1 MLPPEKNLE
10 VRSQRP
16 ARSNGKPPLLFV
28 HGGYCDAWC
37 WDRYFLPWFAAQ
49 GYAAHALSLRGHGA
63 SGGRETLFVA
73 GIEDYAADVERVAAT
88 LPLAPVLIGHSM
100 GASVVEHLLVNRS
113 VRAAALLAPVPPA
126 GLGPIAGRLL
136 ALQPEYL
143 VHLHRLDAP
152 HLAGDVLAALRPLY
166 FSDDVA
172 PDVLA
177 EAMFHITAES
187 PRAILDLTL
196 RWHSSRAGV
205 EITPFVLAAAG
216 DRVSTVADARATAE
230 LYGTEAMV
238 VPRLAH
244 MMMLER
250 RWETAA
256 KLLLQWLERD
266 VRSSPR

>member
-1 MLPPEKNLE
+1 MLPPEPDLE
-10 VRSQRP
+10 VRSHRP
-16 ARSNGKPPLLFV
+16 PRANSRPPLLFV

-37 WDRYFLPWFAAQ
+37 WDPYFLPWFAAH
-49 GYAAHALSLRGHGA
+49 GYAAHAVSLRGHGA
-63 SGGRETLFVA
+63 SGGHETLFVA
-73 GIEDYAADVERVAAT
+73 GVDDYAIDVERVAAS
-88 LPLAPVLIGHSM
+88 LDAPPVLIGHSM
-100 GASVVEHLLVNRS
+100 GASVVEHLLVKGP

-126 GLGPIAGRLL
+126 GLGPIAGRML

-143 VHLHRLDAP
+143 VNLHRLDAP

-230 LYGTEAMV
+230 LYGTEATV
-238 VPRLAH
+238 VPR
-244 MMMLER
+244 
-250 RWETAA
+250 
-256 KLLLQWLERD
+256 
-266 VRSSPR
+266 